1 MTSPTPFLP
10 QSAAD
15 YYCSRP
21 CRKHQP
27 ECDTQQL
34 ALIREAADSQTTH
47 MREGAAAGKEPHGM
61 DTCGERRLSKTIPSH
76 TSART
81 AWTFPGYRNVR
92 TS

>member
-15 YYCSRP
+15 HYCPRP

-34 ALIREAADSQTTH
+34 ALRREAAESQPTH
-47 MREGAAAGKEPHGM
+47 VREEPQWG
-61 DTCGERRLSKTIPSH
+61 
-76 TSART
+76 RT
-81 AWTFPGYRNVR
+81 AWEMRRGEEPVR
-92 TS
+92 DHPLPHKCQNCSDISRL